1 MDVKCVI
8 CGEVI
13 TGLSVP
19 PAGRYDVGDTFDL
32 LCSTLDC
39 DGTGR
44 TKSQHVVI
52 RRYTE

>member
-19 PAGRYDVGDTFDL
+19 PTGRYDVNHTFDF
-32 LCSTLDC
+32 LCYACC
-39 DGTGR
+39 DDTGR